1 MKKLVYI
8 LTLTYIIFGF
18 SSCELETSDNGD
30 LDGNWQLL
38 SIDTLN
44 TNGTNNVKDKQ
55 IFYAVQFHLINIYAL
70 NVNNEYITPKSFFHF
85 SQTRDSL
92 ILYSTD
98 ITKYDTEAH
107 RDSFLI
113 GLRPLGI
120 NSLEEHFKIEM
131 LNSKNMVLR
140 SKELRLNFRSF

>member
-1 MKKLVYI
+1 MKKLLYL
-8 LTLTYIIFGF
+8 LTFTYIILGF

-38 SIDTLN
+38 SIDSIN
-44 TNGTNNVKDKQ
+44 TSGTNNVKDKQ

-70 NVNNEYITPKSFFHF
+70 NIKNEYITQNSFYHF

-92 ILYSTD
+92 ILYSAD
-98 ITKYDTEAH
+98 ITENDTDAH
-107 RDSFLI
+107 KDSFLT

-120 NSLEEHFKIEM
+120 NSLEEHFKIET
-131 LNSKNMVLR
+131 LNNNNIVLKT
-140 SKELRLNFRSF
+140 KELRLNFRSF

>member
-1 MKKLVYI
+1 MKQLI
-8 LTLTYIIFGF
+8 SLLTLTYIIFGF
-18 SSCELETSDNGD
+18 SSCELDTSDNGD

-44 TNGTNNVKDKQ
+44 TGGTNNMKDKQ

-70 NVNNEYITPKSFFHF
+70 NIKNEYIIPKSFYHF

-92 ILYSTD
+92 ILYSAD
-98 ITKYDTEAH
+98 ITENATYAH
-107 RDSFLI
+107 KDSFLT

-120 NSLEEHFKIEM
+120 NSLEEHFKIET
-131 LNSKNMVLR
+131 LNSKNMVLKSR
-140 SKELRLNFRSF
+140 ELRLNFRNF

>member
-1 MKKLVYI
+1 MKKLIYL

-38 SIDTLN
+38 SIDSLN
-44 TNGTNNVKDKQ
+44 TGGTNNVKDKQ
-55 IFYAVQFHLINIYAL
+55 IFYAVQFHVINIYAK
-70 NVNNEYITPKSFFHF
+70 NIKDEYIIPKSFFHF

-92 ILYSTD
+92 VLYSGD
-98 ITKYDTEAH
+98 ITKDDTNAQN
-107 RDSFLI
+107 DSFLT

-120 NSLEEHFKIEM
+120 NSLEEHFKIET
-131 LNSKNMVLR
+131 LNSKNMVLK

>member
-1 MKKLVYI
+1 MKRLIYT
-8 LTLTYIIFGF
+8 LTLIYVIFGF
-18 SSCELETSDNGD
+18 SSCELETSDNGG

-44 TNGTNNVKDKQ
+44 TGGTNNMKDKQ
-55 IFYAVQFHLINIYAL
+55 IFYAVQFHLINIYAR
-70 NVNNEYITPKSFFHF
+70 NVNNEYITPESFFHF
-85 SQTRDSL
+85 SQTCDSL

-98 ITKYDTEAH
+98 ITQTDTYTH
-107 RDSFLI
+107 KDSFLT

-120 NSLEEHFKIEM
+120 NSLEEHFKIET
-131 LNSKNMVLR
+131 LNSKSMVLK